1 MGAQKP
7 PSNYQGGIPKFDDQG
22 NPTQAAAQQS
32 QDPQASYMQFAQQR
46 SNAEDEARKQQLQQQ
61 PAYAALQKIAGQ
73 GNQSFG
79 VDWWR

>member
-1 MGAQKP
+1 
-7 PSNYQGGIPKFDDQG
+7 
-22 NPTQAAAQQS
+22 
-32 QDPQASYMQFAQQR
+32 MQFAQQR

-73 GNQSFG
+73 GDQSFG